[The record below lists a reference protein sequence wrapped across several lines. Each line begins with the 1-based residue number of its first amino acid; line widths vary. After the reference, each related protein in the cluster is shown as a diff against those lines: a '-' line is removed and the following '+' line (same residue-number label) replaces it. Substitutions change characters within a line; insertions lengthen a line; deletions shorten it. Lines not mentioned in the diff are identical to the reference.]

1 MGIADTIEFTLE
13 TTLSQTL
20 TDHKHIKVTRPGW
33 WLVYRGIYE
42 PGVWRLRD
50 CQMGEQLWNCNISL
64 LPPSF
69 SSLSHHSHLC
79 HLCHLC
85 LHCHL
90 CQSMECIITTMQCRH
105 HDHQNQG
112 SHECETMVRAVG
124 EMCRELSR
132 LRLSPVFTKYN
143 FPHHESDNVGVMLCD
158 RIATTRSVMIVM
170 IRSKIVSALVRRLT
184 LAFPYGRDSE

>member
-1 MGIADTIEFTLE
+1 MPDGGAVVKLQHITFARTFATSFPS
-13 TTLSQTL
+13 LS
-20 TDHKHIKVTRPGW
+20 
-33 WLVYRGIYE
+33 
-42 PGVWRLRD
+42 
-50 CQMGEQLWNCNISL
+50 SL
-64 LPPSF
+64 FSL
-69 SSLSHHSHLC
+69 SSLSLSFVKVYGVYHHYHATIT
-79 HLCHLC
+79 
-85 LHCHL
+85 
-90 CQSMECIITTMQCRH
+90 IIRIKL
-105 HDHQNQG
+105 D